1 MEDFE
6 KARQLKKYKTMATG
20 LFVAMA
26 VIYLVITFILKKWP
40 QNWMGYL
47 QAFSEAGMVGALAD
61 WFAVTALFN
70 RPLGLP
76 IPHTNLIENSK
87 QRIGNNLGDF
97 VVQNFLNPTTI
108 KPYIKKIE
116 PAALLAEWL
125 QKTKNKEL
133 LVAEACKIINSLL
146 QKTNEAEISKMLGA
160 KAKGLIK
167 DLPMN
172 DFAANS
178 LHYVLQHNEHQ
189 QLITLLA
196 EKIKTYIL
204 ENNDVIKEKV
214 KDESYFFIPKF
225 VDNNLAS
232 KITKGLYNYFEEI
245 EQQPSH
251 RLRREITD
259 QLYIFEEDLRV
270 NPEKKEQ
277 LKDITEKLF
286 SEESLEKYAAALWK
300 GLKEKLVIQLQD
312 ANSSFRKYLEKQIA
326 EFAETL
332 HTDVTMQKRMNSWL
346 QFTAYKYILRNS
358 NNAGMLISQTVGNWK
373 GRDLSRKLELEVGKD
388 LQFIRV
394 NGTLVGGLVGLII
407 HFITEW
413 LF

>member
-1 MEDFE
+1 MEDYE

-20 LFVAMA
+20 LFIAMA
-26 VIYLVITFILKKWP
+26 VIYFVITFIIKKWP

-61 WFAVTALFN
+61 WFAVTALFHY
-70 RPLGLP
+70 PMGLR

-116 PAALLAEWL
+116 PAALLADWL
-125 QKTKNKEL
+125 QKPKNKEL
-133 LVAEACKIINSLL
+133 LVSEACKIIYSLL
-146 QKTNEAEISKMLGA
+146 QKTDEEEVSRLLGS
-160 KAKGLIK
+160 KAKGLLNE
-167 DLPMN
+167 LPLN
-172 DFAANS
+172 EFAANS
-178 LHYVLQHNEHQ
+178 LQYVLKQNEHQ

-196 EKIKTYIL
+196 EKIKNYIL
-204 ENNDVIKEKV
+204 ENNDFIKDKV
-214 KDESYFFIPKF
+214 KKESYFFIPKF
-225 VDNNLAS
+225 VDNNLAA
-232 KITKGLYNYFEEI
+232 KITQGLFNYVEEI
-245 EQQPSH
+245 EKQPSH
-251 RLRREITD
+251 RVRREITD
-259 QLYIFEEDLRV
+259 QLFLFEEDLRV

-277 LKDITEKLF
+277 LKTITDKLF
-286 SEESLEKYAAALWK
+286 TDESLEKYTSALWK
-300 GLKEKLVIQLQD
+300 GLKEKFVRQLQD
-312 ANSSFRKYLEKQIA
+312 ADSSFKKYLEKQLE
-326 EFAETL
+326 EFAQTL
-332 HTDVTMQKRMNSWL
+332 QTDKALQQRMNSWL
-346 QFTAYKYILRNS
+346 QYTAYKYILKNS
-358 NNAGMLISQTVGNWK
+358 NNVGTLISQTVGNWQGK
-373 GRDLSRKLELEVGKD
+373 DLSRKLELEVGKD

>member
-6 KARQLKKYKTMATG
+6 KEKQLKKYKTMATG
-20 LFVAMA
+20 LFIAMA
-26 VIYLVITFILKKWP
+26 VIYLVITFILKRWP

-116 PAALLAEWL
+116 PAAMLAEWL
-125 QKTKNKEL
+125 QKPKNKEL

-146 QKTNEAEISKMLGA
+146 LKTNEAEVSKLLGA
-160 KAKGLIK
+160 KARGLIK

-204 ENNDVIKEKV
+204 NNNDVIKDKV

-245 EQQPSH
+245 EKQPSH

-277 LKDITEKLF
+277 LKNIADKLF
-286 SEESLEKYAAALWK
+286 TEETLEKYAAALWK
-300 GLKEKLVIQLQD
+300 GLKEKLIIQLQD
-312 ANSSFRKYLEKQIA
+312 VNSSFRKYLDKQLT
-326 EFAETL
+326 EFAQSL
-332 HTDVTMQKRMNSWL
+332 HTDVAMQKRMNSWL
-346 QFTAYKYILRNS
+346 QLTAYKYILKNS
-358 NNAGMLISQTVGNWK
+358 NNAGTLISQTVGNWK

-407 HFITEW
+407 HFITEK

>member
-6 KARQLKKYKTMATG
+6 KEKQLKKYKTMATG
-20 LFVAMA
+20 LFIAMA
-26 VIYLVITFILKKWP
+26 VIYLVITFILKRWP

-116 PAALLAEWL
+116 PAAMLAEWL
-125 QKTKNKEL
+125 QKPKNKEL

-146 QKTNEAEISKMLGA
+146 LKTNEAEVSKLLGA
-160 KAKGLIK
+160 KARGLIK

-204 ENNDVIKEKV
+204 NNNDVIKDKV

-245 EQQPSH
+245 EKQPSH

-277 LKDITEKLF
+277 LKNIADKLF
-286 SEESLEKYAAALWK
+286 TEETLEKYAAALWK
-300 GLKEKLVIQLQD
+300 GLKEKLIIQLQD
-312 ANSSFRKYLEKQIA
+312 VNSSFRKYLDKQLTK
-326 EFAETL
+326 FAQSL
-332 HTDVTMQKRMNSWL
+332 HTDVAMQKRMNSWL
-346 QFTAYKYILRNS
+346 QLTAYKYILKNS
-358 NNAGMLISQTVGNWK
+358 NNAGTLISQTVGNWK

-407 HFITEW
+407 HFITEK

>member
-6 KARQLKKYKTMATG
+6 KARQLKRYKNMATG

-26 VIYLVITFILKKWP
+26 VIYLVITFVLKKWP
-40 QNWMGYL
+40 QNWMGYV

-87 QRIGNNLGDF
+87 ERIGENLGDF

-125 QKTKNKEL
+125 QQTKNKTL

-146 QKTNEAEISKMLGA
+146 QKTNEAEIGKMLGA

-196 EKIKTYIL
+196 EKIKSYIL
-204 ENNDVIKEKV
+204 ENDDFIKGKV

-225 VDNNLAS
+225 VDNNLAT

-245 EQQPSH
+245 ELQPSH

-259 QLYIFEEDLRV
+259 QLYIFEEELRV

-277 LKDITEKLF
+277 LKNITEKLF

-300 GLKEKLVIQLQD
+300 GMKEKLVIQLQD

-332 HTDVTMQKRMNSWL
+332 HTDVAMQKRMNSWL

-358 NNAGMLISQTVGNWK
+358 NNAGKLISQTVGNWK

-407 HFITEW
+407 HFITEM

>member
-6 KARQLKKYKTMATG
+6 KEKQLKKYKTMATG
-20 LFVAMA
+20 LFIAMA
-26 VIYLVITFILKKWP
+26 VIYLVITFILKRWP

-116 PAALLAEWL
+116 PAAMLAEWL
-125 QKTKNKEL
+125 QKPKNKEL

-146 QKTNEAEISKMLGA
+146 LKTKEAEVSKMLGA
-160 KAKGLIK
+160 KARGLIK

-204 ENNDVIKEKV
+204 NNNDVIKDKV

-225 VDNNLAS
+225 VDNNLAT

-277 LKDITEKLF
+277 LKNIADKLF
-286 SEESLEKYAAALWK
+286 TEETLEKYAAALWK
-300 GLKEKLVIQLQD
+300 GLKEKLIIQLQD
-312 ANSSFRKYLEKQIA
+312 VNSSFRKYLDKQLT
-326 EFAETL
+326 EFAQSL
-332 HTDVTMQKRMNSWL
+332 HTDVAMQKRMNSWL
-346 QFTAYKYILRNS
+346 QLTAYKYILKNS
-358 NNAGMLISQTVGNWK
+358 NNAGTLISQTVGNWK

-407 HFITEW
+407 HFITEK

>member
-40 QNWMGYL
+40 QNWMGYV

-87 QRIGNNLGDF
+87 QRIGDNLGDF
-97 VVQNFLNPTTI
+97 VVQNFLNPATI
-108 KPYIKKIE
+108 KPYIKKIA

-133 LVAEACKIINSLL
+133 LIAECCKIINSLL
-146 QKTNEAEISKMLGA
+146 QKTNEEEISKMLGA

-204 ENNDVIKEKV
+204 NNNEVIKDKV

-270 NPEKKEQ
+270 DPEKKEQ
-277 LKDITEKLF
+277 LKNITEKLF
-286 SEESLEKYAAALWK
+286 SDESLEKYAAALWK

-312 ANSSFRKYLEKQIA
+312 TDSSFRKYLEKQIA

-346 QFTAYKYILRNS
+346 QFTAYKFILKNS
-358 NNAGMLISQTVGNWK
+358 NNAGRLISQTVGNWK

-407 HFITEW
+407 HFISEW
-413 LF
+413 MF

>member
-26 VIYLVITFILKKWP
+26 VIYLLITFVLKKWP
-40 QNWMGYL
+40 QNWMGYV

-87 QRIGNNLGDF
+87 QRIGDNLGDF

-259 QLYIFEEDLRV
+259 QLYIFEEVLRV

-277 LKDITEKLF
+277 LKNITEKLF
-286 SEESLEKYAAALWK
+286 SDESLEKYAAALWK
-300 GLKEKLVIQLQD
+300 GIKEKLVIQLQD

-332 HTDVTMQKRMNSWL
+332 HTDVAMQKRMNSWL